1 MVILVIWFAIAL
13 AFCWVF
19 YCFDAVIKHQYF
31 RHYDSWVASGSP
43 AGMFFRPPGS
53 ASHFGNPY
61 MMTYARQLRKEPDWA
76 SSDPEAKSLIKRY
89 FQSQKIWVVCVLV
102 SFFVVIFAT

>member
-13 AFCWVF
+13 SLCWVF
-19 YCFDAVIKHQYF
+19 YCFDAVIKHQYY

-53 ASHFGNPY
+53 ASHFCNPY
-61 MMTYARQLRKEPDWA
+61 MMTYARQLRKEPNWA

-89 FQSQKIWVVCVLV
+89 IQMERIWVASVLAGLLV
-102 SFFVVIFAT
+102 LIFAT